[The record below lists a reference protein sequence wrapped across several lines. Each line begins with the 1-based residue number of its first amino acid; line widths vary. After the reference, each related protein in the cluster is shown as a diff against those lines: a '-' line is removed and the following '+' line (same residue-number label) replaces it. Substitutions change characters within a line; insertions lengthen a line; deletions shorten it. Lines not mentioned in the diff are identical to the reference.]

1 MQINNHQIV
10 DYDAVLDA
18 KFGAEGTPE
27 RAEAEEKAYAFYTG
41 QIIEDA
47 RKKAKIT
54 QAELARRIGSDR
66 SYISR
71 VESGQTEPKV
81 STFYRIIHTGF
92 GFLSLSYF
100 QILAQSI
107 LSYSDICNYG

>member
-47 RKKAKIT
+47 RKKARIT
-54 QAELARRIGSDR
+54 QAELARRIGSQRFFKTDKWHLIN
-66 SYISR
+66 SD
-71 VESGQTEPKV
+71 T
-81 STFYRIIHTGF
+81 
-92 GFLSLSYF
+92 
-100 QILAQSI
+100 SI
-107 LSYSDICNYG
+107 LIHFRLHSFI